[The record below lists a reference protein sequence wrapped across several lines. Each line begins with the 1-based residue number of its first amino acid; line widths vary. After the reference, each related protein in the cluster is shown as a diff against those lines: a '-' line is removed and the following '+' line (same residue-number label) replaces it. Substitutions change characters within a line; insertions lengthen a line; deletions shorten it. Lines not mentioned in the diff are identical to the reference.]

1 MFISINKKIISTT
14 LILLFFL
21 FSGINTQNN
30 VSAQMPPT
38 GGDFLFEES
47 TCRNNPGTGE
57 VFCELTLD
65 TSSYIMTQTVAPK
78 EYYEGQGVW
87 FQGCRVPGQQH
98 DNYDAAWI
106 ERHYVAE
113 AGSIGTWGQSVTNF
127 YNLDPK
133 AKVTH
138 IYFRGNVQQEPGR
151 QIIQCK
157 YQFFTVDSPLVK
169 PGQPYH
175 NPQWEADMETQ
186 RMYEEADRIRR
197 EADRARAEEE
207 LLRAKQQAELELQ
220 LQEEERKRQEK
231 ENQQIGIQD
240 LFGQGPVGNVGN
252 IFSNAFQPPP
262 DEEVPQ
268 GPFINLTAIA
278 ELDRVEIMDCIA
290 SNVEEITGMSYEQ
303 AYMDFAFPIGVRMM
317 DEPDFYY
324 DAVTNCMHLSYDK
337 LLSGAWGVSS
347 EINGMSGGKAPRD
360 EINVLLNMCV
370 VPHLADTLKISNGI
384 IMDDVVTVESGKRS
398 VTREEMLAAYDCFIH
413 HEQIGYFER
422 NFDKNITVNHY
433 PNGQDLL
440 INFIFGDEEI
450 PGQNCMIES
459 LSSREFDLGMSKEI
473 IYDLVDFAIGQKDEW
488 DFLLEDNSDEHKN
501 FVVNTAIGC
510 NNDLA
515 WLRDYQASLTEGPN
529 LEAVFARLV
538 QPEFRDCIIGKFED
552 YGDIEESFG
561 NELYDRMLK
570 GFFEAEDPTE
580 YTNRPLGKEQYHSIV
595 DCAVE
600 FEVDPE
606 TLTYVPAYL
615 GQYTHFLEDVE
626 FSWSRGLDED
636 AKYNRLVECI
646 ADGFENSGYGDDLVR
661 KAEESA
667 DTMIW
672 NVFYSGL
679 GVNSQKPLGRD
690 FTDIELDTV
699 FDCLENKQEFEWID
713 NVYNS
718 DYNYEP
724 LFESGLFTQSNV
736 DFTGAA
742 ADFRQ
747 TIVSNNPD
755 IGESNN
761 VSESL
766 TLGEPLEME
775 RLEAVNLARGA
786 AAEDC
791 MVANL
796 AREKGETENY
806 IRSSYIANLIWEP
819 TQRPTRNEKE
829 VLQNCESQIRSATQ
843 GLGGLELLLRFGSY
857 GDPDYLSEPTDSQR
871 ACMVNE
877 YKNDFGY
884 MIESYGG
891 NPDESAAKAISEI
904 SLPGTYNGYHPIL
917 GDVPNVRPP
926 ASKELNAISNCRVE
940 DLFVYEGSRLRKL
953 IPGVDTSNLP
963 IGELVNNP
971 SNLAIMGIII
981 TLFFSVLQM
990 VRGK

>member
-1 MFISINKKIISTT
+1 MVISSLKKIIAAN
-14 LILLFFL
+14 LILVFFL

-30 VSAQMPPT
+30 ISAQMPSS

-47 TCRNNPGTGE
+47 ECRNNPGTGE

-65 TSSYIMTQTVAPK
+65 TSMQIMTQTVAPK

-87 FQGCRVPGQQH
+87 FQGCRIPGQDHNTH
-98 DNYDAAWI
+98 DSAWI
-106 ERHYVAE
+106 ERHYTAE
-113 AGSIGTWGQSVTNF
+113 AGSIGTWGESVTNF
-127 YNLDPK
+127 YNLDPS

-138 IYFRGNVQQEPGR
+138 VLFRGNVPQEPDR
-151 QIIQCK
+151 QRIRCQ
-157 YQFFTVDSPLVK
+157 YQFFTVDSPLVQ

-175 NPQWEADMETQ
+175 NPQWEADQETQ

-197 EADRARAEEE
+197 EAERARAEEE
-207 LLRAKQQAELELQ
+207 LLRAKQQAELDLQ
-220 LQEEERKRQEK
+220 RQEEERKRNEQD
-231 ENQQIGIQD
+231 QGGFQD
-240 LFGQGPVGNVGN
+240 LFGQGPVGN
-252 IFSNAFQPPP
+252 IFSNSFQPPDDLP
-262 DEEVPQ
+262 L
-268 GPFINLTAIA
+268 GPYINLT
-278 ELDRVEIMDCIA
+278 EIPSDASEAVTDCVANFI
-290 SNVEEITGMSYEQ
+290 SSETGMSYEQ
-303 AYMDFAFPIGVRMM
+303 AYMDFAYTLGVRWLQ
-317 DEPDFYY
+317 DPDFYY
-324 DAVTNCMHLSYDK
+324 HAVVDCMHLSYDK
-337 LLSGAWGVSS
+337 LLSGAWGIDGDYFT
-347 EINGMSGGKAPRD
+347 ENPPLGDLDNLIDNC
-360 EINVLLNMCV
+360 I
-370 VPHLADTLKISNGI
+370 VPHLSNALNIPREI
-384 IMDDVVTVESGKRS
+384 ILDDIEIVQSGKRS
-398 VTREEMLAAYDCFIH
+398 VTREEMLAAYDCWITHDGRYNNNFQ
-413 HEQIGYFER
+413 EPPQNGGGYETLDIGLLFET
-422 NFDKNITVNHY
+422 IY
-433 PNGQDLL
+433 G
-440 INFIFGDEEI
+440 GEEI
-450 PGQNCMIES
+450 PGQNCMLNS
-459 LSSREFDLGMSKEI
+459 LSSIHFDLGFSHSI
-473 IYDLVDFAIGQKDEW
+473 VDSLVDFAVGRTDDW
-488 DFLLEDNSDEHKN
+488 RMYEDRLSDEHQN
-501 FVVNTAIGC
+501 YVINTVIGC
-510 NNDLA
+510 NQELD

-552 YGDIEESFG
+552 YGDMRESKA

-570 GFFEAEDPTE
+570 GFVEAQDPTE
-580 YTNRPLGKEQYHSIV
+580 YTNRPLGEEQYNSIV

-615 GQYTHFLEDVE
+615 SQYTHFIEEVE
-626 FSWSRGLDED
+626 FSWSRGLDRD
-636 AKYNRLVECI
+636 AKYDRLVECI

-667 DTMIW
+667 DTMMW

-690 FTDIELDTV
+690 FTGIELDTV
-699 FDCLENKQEFEWID
+699 FDCLEQKQEFEWID
-713 NVYNS
+713 NFYNS
-718 DYNYEP
+718 NYDYEP
-724 LFESGLFTQSNV
+724 LFESDLFSQSNV
-736 DFTGAA
+736 DYQSSA

-747 TIVSNNPD
+747 TISSNTSGQANSNMVSGSQ
-755 IGESNN
+755 I
-761 VSESL
+761 
-766 TLGEPLEME
+766 LGEPLEME

-786 AAEDC
+786 SAEDC

-819 TQRPTRNEKE
+819 TQRPSKNERE
-829 VLQNCESQIRSATQ
+829 ALENCESQIRSSTN

-857 GDPDYLSEPTDSQR
+857 GDPDYLSEPSDTQR

-891 NPDESAAKAISEI
+891 NPTESAAKAISEI

-926 ASKELNAISNCRVE
+926 SSKELNAISNCRVE
-940 DLFVYEGSRLRKL
+940 DLFIYEGSRLRKL
-953 IPGVDTSNLP
+953 IPGVNTADLP
-963 IGELVNNP
+963 IGELINNP
-971 SNLAIMGIII
+971 SNLAIMGILI

>member
-151 QIIQCK
+151 QVIQCK

-450 PGQNCMIES
+450 PGQNCMINS
-459 LSSREFDLGMSKEI
+459 LSSIHFDLGFSHSI
-473 IYDLVDFAIGQKDEW
+473 VDSLVDFAVGRTDDW
-488 DFLLEDNSDEHKN
+488 RFYEDRLSDEHQN
-501 FVVNTAIGC
+501 YVINTVVGC
-510 NNDLA
+510 NQELG
-515 WLRDYQASLTEGPN
+515 WLRDYQASLTQGPN

-552 YGDIEESFG
+552 YGDIEESWG

-580 YTNRPLGKEQYHSIV
+580 YTNRPLGEEQYNSIV

-615 GQYTHFLEDVE
+615 SQYTHFIEDVE
-626 FSWSRGLDED
+626 FSWSRGLDVD
-636 AKYNRLVECI
+636 AKYNRLIDCI

-667 DTMIW
+667 DTMMW

-690 FTDIELDTV
+690 FTGIELDTV

-761 VSESL
+761 VSGSL
-766 TLGEPLEME
+766 NLGEPLEME

-819 TQRPTRNEKE
+819 TQRPSKNERE

-857 GDPDYLSEPTDSQR
+857 GDPDYLSEPSDSQR

-891 NPDESAAKAISEI
+891 NPTESAAKAISEI

-940 DLFVYEGSRLRKL
+940 DLFIYEGSRLRKL

-971 SNLAIMGIII
+971 SNLAIIGIII

>member
-21 FSGINTQNN
+21 FSGINTHNDI
-30 VSAQMPPT
+30 SAQMPMT

-47 TCRNNPGTGE
+47 QCRHNPGTGE
-57 VFCELTLD
+57 VFCEVTLD
-65 TSSYIMTQTVAPK
+65 TSVELMTQTVAPI
-78 EYYEGQGVW
+78 EFYEGQGVW
-87 FQGCRVPGQQH
+87 FQGCRDPEQDY
-98 DNYDAAWI
+98 DNWDSVWI
-106 ERHYVAE
+106 ERAYAAE
-113 AGSIGTWGQSVTNF
+113 AGSLGTWGKSVTDF

-133 AKVTH
+133 DKVTH

-151 QIIQCK
+151 QIIGCK
-157 YQFFTVDSPLVK
+157 YQFFTVDSPLVR
-169 PGQPYH
+169 PGQPFH
-175 NPQWEADMETQ
+175 NPQWEADQETQ
-186 RMYEEADRIRR
+186 RMFEEAERIRR

-207 LLRAKQQAELELQ
+207 LLRAKLQAEIELQ
-220 LQEEERKRQEK
+220 RQEEERKRLEE
-231 ENQQIGIQD
+231 ENQQRGLQD
-240 LFGQGPVGNVGN
+240 LFGAVGQAPVAN
-252 IFSNAFQPPP
+252 IFSNAFQPPSDLP
-262 DEEVPQ
+262 L
-268 GPFINLTAIA
+268 GPYINLT
-278 ELDRVEIMDCIA
+278 EIPSDASEAVTDCVANYI
-290 SNVEEITGMSYEQ
+290 SSETGMSYEQ
-303 AYMDFAFPIGVRMM
+303 AYMDFAYTLGVRFL
-317 DEPDFYY
+317 DDPDFYFES
-324 DAVTNCMHLSYDK
+324 VTNCMHLSFDK
-337 LLSGAWGVSS
+337 LLSGGWG
-347 EINGMSGGKAPRD
+347 IDGDYFTKNPPTGDLDGLID
-360 EINVLLNMCV
+360 NCI
-370 VPHLADTLKISNGI
+370 VPHLSNALNI
-384 IMDDVVTVESGKRS
+384 PREFILDDVENVQSGKRS
-398 VTREEMLAAYDCFIH
+398 VTREEMLASYDCWITHDGRYNNNFEEPPQNGGGYETLDIGLLFDFI
-413 HEQIGYFER
+413 Y
-422 NFDKNITVNHY
+422 
-433 PNGQDLL
+433 
-440 INFIFGDEEI
+440 GDEEI
-450 PGQNCMIES
+450 PGQNCMLNS
-459 LSSREFDLGMSKEI
+459 LSSIHFDLGFSHSI
-473 IYDLVDFAIGQKDEW
+473 VDSLVDFAVGRTDDW
-488 DFLLEDNSDEHKN
+488 RFYEDRLSDEHQN
-501 FVVNTAIGC
+501 YVINTVVGC
-510 NNDLA
+510 NQELG
-515 WLRDYQASLTEGPN
+515 WLRDYQASLTQGPN

-552 YGDIEESFG
+552 YGDIEESWG

-690 FTDIELDTV
+690 FTGIELDTV
-699 FDCLENKQEFEWID
+699 FDCLENKQEFEWIV

-940 DLFVYEGSRLRKL
+940 DLFIYEGSRLRKL
-953 IPGVDTSNLP
+953 IPGVNTSDLP
-963 IGELVNNP
+963 IGELINNP
-971 SNLAIMGIII
+971 SNLAIMGILI